1 MLLFVK
7 ANLSSFIDF
16 LHDSFCFHSHI
27 PFFSMSLLCSVDPQH
42 FVLRQ
47 IQLPAHGT
55 AAHGYLS
62 DSVFYSHGTPLSLS
76 HSLTLFLTFFPLPLS
91 WLCELVLVSVLFSTL
106 APPPFHLFFLALS
119 LFCWWSQTEHDPHT
133 LRSGKKRTSL
143 TREHTYP
150 SAHQS
155 CQSKG
160 WKSVPYN
167 SAMYFK

>member
-62 DSVFYSHGTPLSLS
+62 DSVFNSHGTPLSLS
-76 HSLTLFLTFFPLPLS
+76 RSLTLFLTFFPLPLS
-91 WLCELVLVSVLFSTL
+91 WLCELVLVSVLFSTP
-106 APPPFHLFFLALS
+106 APPPLLFFFCSFSLLLLVVSDRAWSSHTAL
-119 LFCWWSQTEHDPHT
+119 W
-133 LRSGKKRTSL
+133 KKTDIIN
-143 TREHTYP
+143 
-150 SAHQS
+150 
-155 CQSKG
+155 KG
-160 WKSVPYN
+160 THLSVCAPEL
-167 SAMYFK
+167 SVKRLEKRALQLCDVL

>member
-76 HSLTLFLTFFPLPLS
+76 LSLSLSLAHSFSNLLSTPPLMALWAGTCISSVFHPCPPSFSFIFFSLFLS
-91 WLCELVLVSVLFSTL
+91 SVGGLRQSMILT
-106 APPPFHLFFLALS
+106 HCAL
-119 LFCWWSQTEHDPHT
+119 EKNGHH
-133 LRSGKKRTSL
+133 
-143 TREHTYP
+143 
-150 SAHQS
+150 
-155 CQSKG
+155 
-160 WKSVPYN
+160 
-167 SAMYFK
+167 